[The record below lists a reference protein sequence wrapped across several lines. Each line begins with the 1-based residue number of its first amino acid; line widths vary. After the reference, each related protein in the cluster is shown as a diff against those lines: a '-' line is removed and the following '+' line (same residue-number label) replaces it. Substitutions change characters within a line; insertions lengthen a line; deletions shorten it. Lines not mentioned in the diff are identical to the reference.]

1 MRSNPPKTRM
11 MKMLTTKLV
20 YLLLILVIIVVIF
33 LIWQMTAYKAPEP
46 SYSLL
51 KKEGSIEI
59 RRYSSLII
67 AQVNVKG
74 ERKSAIQTGFKILAN
89 YIFGNN
95 GTHQKIGMTAPVM
108 QESLHQYTQI
118 DNPSKAKDAWAIRFV
133 IPSLYSIDT
142 LPKPTNEAIEIVR
155 VPNKKYAVIR
165 FRGSSQRS
173 NLDEHE
179 AILHAYLA
187 KHHLKVIGETIYA
200 FYNPPWILPFLRRNE
215 IMLEIE

>member
-1 MRSNPPKTRM
+1 
-11 MKMLTTKLV
+11 MLTSKLV

-33 LIWQMTAYKAPEP
+33 LIWQMTAYKASEP
-46 SYSLL
+46 SYTLL
-51 KKEGSIEI
+51 KKEGAIEI

-95 GTHQKIGMTAPVM
+95 NVHKKIAMTAPVM
-108 QESLHQYTQI
+108 QESLNQHTPN
-118 DNPSKAKDAWAIRFV
+118 DNPSTAKDAWAVRFV
-133 IPSLYSIDT
+133 MPSLYSIDT
-142 LPKPTNEAIEIVR
+142 LPKPVNETIEIVR
-155 VPNKKYAVIR
+155 VPNKKYVVIR

-179 AILHAYLA
+179 AILRAYIA

-215 IMLEIE
+215 IMLGIE

>member
-1 MRSNPPKTRM
+1 
-11 MKMLTTKLV
+11 MLTSKLV
-20 YLLLILVIIVVIF
+20 YLFLILVTIVIF
-33 LIWQMTAYKAPEP
+33 MIWQMTAYKVQEP

-59 RRYSSLII
+59 RHYSSLII
-67 AQVNVKG
+67 AQVDVKG

-95 GTHQKIGMTAPVM
+95 NVHKKIAMTAPVM
-108 QESLHQYTQI
+108 QQGLNQHPPI
-118 DNPSKAKDAWAIRFV
+118 DNLPNAKDAWAIRFV
-133 IPSLYSIDT
+133 MPSLYSIET
-142 LPKPTNEAIEIVR
+142 LPKPINEAIEIVG

-165 FRGSSQRS
+165 FRGLSQSS

-179 AILHAYLA
+179 AILRAYIV
-187 KHHLKVIGETIYA
+187 KHQLKVIGEVIYA

-215 IMLEIE
+215 ILLEIE